1 MSLLTLDA
9 ILAADQLKFE
19 DVAVPEWGGTV
30 RVRAMTGAE
39 RDAIGAVLA
48 DKTKSPNFGS
58 LYAASVT
65 ATCVVGEDGAPLF
78 GLDKIEVLRARS
90 VAALDRVYQAAMRLN
105 SASVEDVEKNS
116 LPDPSAG

>member
-39 RDAIGAVLA
+39 RDAIGAALA
-48 DKTKSPNFGS
+48 DKTKSADFGP
-58 LYAASVT
+58 LYAAHVA
-65 ATCVVGEDGAPLF
+65 ATCMVGEDGKALF
-78 GLDKIEVLRARS
+78 GIDKVAAIRERS
-90 VAALDRVYQAAMRLN
+90 SIALDRVYEVAMRLN

>member
-1 MSLLTLDA
+1 MLLTLDA
-9 ILAADQLKFE
+9 ILAADKLKSE
-19 DVAVPEWGGTV
+19 DVEVPEWGGTV

-39 RDAIGAVLA
+39 RDAIGAALA
-48 DKTKSPNFGS
+48 DKTKSADFGP
-58 LYAASVT
+58 LYAAHVT

-78 GLDKIEVLRARS
+78 GIDRVDELRARS
-90 VAALDRVYQAAMRLN
+90 SVALDRVYQVAMRLN